1 MPAWLSKVRVLKATR
16 TPITK
21 CTLCL
26 VSLERIRTATHSA
39 LRIAKETKAVCTT
52 YREWSL
58 QFSNAWSRAPTKHR
72 TEVTDSL

>member
-26 VSLERIRTATHSA
+26 VSLERIMTAAHSA
-39 LRIAKETKAVCTT
+39 FRIAKETKAVCTT
-52 YREWSL
+52 YR
-58 QFSNAWSRAPTKHR
+58 R
-72 TEVTDSL
+72 